1 MKRKSFVFNFLLT
14 SLIFCI
20 TISNVNA
27 NSYRFG
33 VSENQE
39 LVWRCNVC
47 NQIEMDYIFGNDWN
61 EHGILKNLS
70 QGRRMKWKINSV
82 NLNESF
88 AKLNISIWEWA
99 SKSLWGV
106 KDNDSEIIFFSN
118 PSDYSQELNFTNYSS
133 LVPFVFPIP
142 VGEYIGGLS
151 LNEWYDVD
159 NRVLPT
165 LNVEI
170 GEGGI
175 SPGVPLLGIKIIAI
189 YNDQGILNSYKLY
202 TAGNVVIIDISFD
215 VLPFYVIPTLIG
227 LICVLSLSTILYLVK
242 KRKSVKTEKNIIAK

>member
-1 MKRKSFVFNFLLT
+1 MKRKSFLFNLFLSFLLI
-14 SLIFCI
+14 SIF
-20 TISNVNA
+20 TSNVNA
-27 NSYRFG
+27 SSYGFG
-33 VSENQE
+33 VYENQE
-39 LVWRCNVC
+39 LIWRCNVC
-47 NQIEMDYIFGNDWN
+47 NQIEMDNIFGNDWN
-61 EHGILKNLS
+61 DHGILKNLS
-70 QGRRMKWKINSV
+70 QGRSMKWKINSV
-82 NLNESF
+82 YVNESI
-88 AKLNISIWEWA
+88 AKFNYSIWEW
-99 SKSLWGV
+99 KSESSWGI

-118 PSDYSQELNFTNYSS
+118 PSDYSQELNFTYYSS

-142 VGEYIGGLS
+142 VGEYIGGLN

-165 LNVEI
+165 LNVEV
-170 GEGGI
+170 EKDVI
-175 SPGVPLLGIKIIAI
+175 SPGIPSRGIKIIAI